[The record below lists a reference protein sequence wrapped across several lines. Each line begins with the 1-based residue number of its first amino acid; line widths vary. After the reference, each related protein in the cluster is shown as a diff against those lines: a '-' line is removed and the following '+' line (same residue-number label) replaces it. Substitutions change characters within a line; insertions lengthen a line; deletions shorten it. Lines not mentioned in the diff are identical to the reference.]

1 MNADKPRMARRPPW
15 KMKTRGLCF
24 QSNADLKADNLA
36 RLIGV
41 DPRSSAAKAAFFR
54 NL

>member
-1 MNADKPRMARRPPW
+1 MARRPPW

-41 DPRSSAAKAAFFR
+41 DPRSSAANGLPSSFETVGS
-54 NL
+54 